1 MSKKKIRKPYA
12 GQNNMKNHEAELI
25 ALIII
30 FNTVCAHEEDYAK
43 IKKIMLIKIKFI
55 PCYNDLHN
63 YKFKNELSGR
73 SIHASYFLKIY
84 FL

>member
-43 IKKIMLIKIKFI
+43 IKKIMLIKIKLYLVTMI
-55 PCYNDLHN
+55 YIII
-63 YKFKNELSGR
+63 S
-73 SIHASYFLKIY
+73 LKMNCQAEAYMPAI
-84 FL
+84 F